1 MSCSQ
6 NETRMRLDEQ
16 YQTCFCYTRPKTQ
29 KEWNCENEK
38 NEHLVVN
45 LHVIKSHE
53 HPAMINDN
61 FFILNANEL
70 RLIWFLLQYI
80 KGLKEILHVKEY
92 ECRCNFGYL
101 WPRVWLALLVLLEF
115 VQLCTLDLRS
125 RYDWPKSPW
134 ASTRKI
140 YLQHSLELELKM
152 TIGWSPVTNHA
163 LLRLTIK
170 NHSVQK

>member
-38 NEHLVVN
+38 HEHLVVN

-53 HPAMINDN
+53 HPAMISDN

-70 RLIWFLLQYI
+70 REIWFLLQYI

-101 WPRVWLALLVLLEF
+101 WPHVWLALLVLLDF

-125 RYDWPKSPW
+125 RFDWPKSPW
-134 ASTRKI
+134 ASTCKI
-140 YLQHSLELELKM
+140 YLQHFAGTRVENNHWM
-152 TIGWSPVTNHA
+152 VTGY
-163 LLRLTIK
+163 K
-170 NHSVQK
+170 